1 MAKYLVT
8 GGAGFI
14 GSAIAKSLIES
25 GHLVYI
31 IDNLSTGFLNNI
43 PETAIFIK
51 GDFSDDAVLRQL
63 PAHPFDAIFHI
74 GGQSSGEIS
83 FEDPAYDLHTNT
95 LSTLKLLQY
104 CAKHNCKQ
112 FIYAS
117 TMSVYGEHPDKE
129 QFSEADQALPKS
141 FYAVGKLASEHYMK
155 IFSKQ
160 FGINCI
166 ALRYFNV
173 YGPGQNMNNM
183 KQGMVSIYLQQYTDS
198 NTPEIVVKG
207 NLERFRDFI
216 YIDDVVNITIYA
228 ANNSKF
234 SNQTVNIATGIKTTV
249 KEVLETIHTY
259 TSSTKPIRIAEGTP
273 GDQFG
278 IYADTTLLS
287 ELYPHK
293 LTTFKDGLK
302 NMVHWVLNEQ

>member
-51 GDFSDDAVLRQL
+51 GDFSDDAILRQL
-63 PAHPFDAIFHI
+63 PADPFDAIFHI

-83 FEDPAYDLHTNT
+83 FEDPEYDLNTNT
-95 LSTLKLLQY
+95 LSTVKLLRY
-104 CAKHNCKQ
+104 CVQTSCKK

-117 TMSVYGEHPDKE
+117 TMSVYGEQPNKE
-129 QFSEADQALPKS
+129 QFSEMDNTIPKS
-141 FYAVGKLASEHYMK
+141 FYAVGKLSSERYMH
-155 IFSKQ
+155 IFSKE
-160 FGINCI
+160 FGIDYTV
-166 ALRYFNV
+166 LRYFNV
-173 YGPGQNMNNM
+173 YGPGQNMDNM
-183 KQGMVSIYLQQYTDS
+183 KQGMVSIYLKQFIAPDS
-198 NTPEIVVKG
+198 EDVIIKG
-207 NLERFRDFI
+207 SSERFRDFI
-216 YIDDVVNITIYA
+216 YIDDIIKITIA
-228 ANNSKF
+228 ASTDLGF
-234 SNQTVNIATGIKTTV
+234 SNKIVNVGTGVKTTV
-249 KEVLETIHTY
+249 KEVITLIQQCTGSDKPVHT
-259 TSSTKPIRIAEGTP
+259 AEGTP

-278 IYADTTLLS
+278 IYADTTLLNK
-287 ELYPHK
+287 LYPHK

-302 NMVHWVLNEQ
+302 NMVQWVLNEQ